1 MLSLFRRSPS
11 TCIFC
16 DIVAWNSQTQKT
28 APHSGEE
35 NHSPASPVGG
45 ADHPPHPLPSPPP
58 PLATIL
64 ADTPSVLAF
73 ADKFPVA
80 KHHFLVIPK
89 EHIVNAKH
97 LRAEHLALFEEMT
110 RVGKELVQTKIED
123 EEER

>member
-28 APHSGEE
+28 APSSVEE

-45 ADHPPHPLPSPPP
+45 ADHPPFP

-110 RVGKELVQTKIED
+110 RVGKELAQTKIED